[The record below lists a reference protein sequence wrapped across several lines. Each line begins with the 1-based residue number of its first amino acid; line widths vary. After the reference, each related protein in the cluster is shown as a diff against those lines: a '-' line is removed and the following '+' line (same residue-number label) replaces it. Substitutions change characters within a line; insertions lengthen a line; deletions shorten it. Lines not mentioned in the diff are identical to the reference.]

1 MLSGRRAQEP
11 GRAARAVPAVGGGG
25 QLELRVSEGDDE
37 AARLRA
43 EVAHLRAR
51 VAELEGAQEGRTP
64 DAARFLVEASQQLAA
79 SLDYQTTLQSVA
91 RLAVPTLGD
100 LSVIDTVDDD
110 GTIRRLGLA
119 HVDPAKEALLQD
131 VQAHHPPTPGSPHPV
146 MRVILRGESELI
158 PEVSDTLL
166 ETIAHGPEHLAAM
179 RTLGY
184 RSAMV
189 VPLTARGRTLGTITF
204 MAAESGRR
212 YGPADLALAE
222 ELARRCALAVD
233 NARLYR
239 AAQEELARRERT
251 EAGQRFLAE
260 ATAVLAESLDAT
272 TTLESLVR
280 VAVGPLADCCLA
292 YLAREDGTLHLAA
305 LHTAPEWQARMR
317 AVHRHHQPRL
327 DNPHSL
333 VGRAIRAG
341 ESTLFSEIPEEHF
354 ERVTT
359 DPRARRALRTLR
371 VRSAIVVP
379 LKVRDRITGAITF
392 LSMRP
397 ERRYGPEELTI
408 AEILARRAALAVD
421 NAQLYEQAQ
430 GAVRA
435 RDAFIALAAHE
446 LRTPLT
452 ALKGYAGLMRRRG
465 AYDPKAVDTILERT
479 ALLERLVSDLLDVS
493 RLQTGRLQLQ
503 HARMD
508 LAALARVCAEQAAT
522 PRHEIRVKA
531 PAGGVVG
538 WWDPQ
543 RLEQVL
549 QNLLGNA
556 IKYSPEGGTV
566 RVRVDAVADAAR
578 VAIADEGVG
587 IAAEVLPRLFDPFY
601 RAETTAVAVQGLG
614 LGLYVS
620 KSLVEAHG
628 GSLSA
633 HSEGEG
639 RGSTF
644 TFTLPYAPPA

>member
-1 MLSGRRAQEP
+1 VER
-11 GRAARAVPAVGGGG
+11 
-25 QLELRVSEGDDE
+25 
-37 AARLRA
+37 
-43 EVAHLRAR
+43 LRAR
-51 VAELEGAQEGRTP
+51 VAELERAQEARTP
-64 DAARFLVEASQQLAA
+64 DAARLLEEASQQLVA
-79 SLDYQTTLQSVA
+79 SLDYETTLQNIA

-100 LSVIDTVDDD
+100 VAVIDAVDDD

-119 HVDPAKEALLQD
+119 HADPARDALLQA
-131 VQAHHPPTPGSPHPV
+131 VQAHYPPAPGSGHPV
-146 MRVILRGESELI
+146 MRVLLSGQAELI
-158 PEVSDTLL
+158 PEVSDELL
-166 ETIAHGPEHLAAM
+166 EMIPQGPEHLAAM
-179 RTLGY
+179 RSLGY

-189 VPLTARGRTLGTITF
+189 VPLMARGRTLGTITF

-239 AAQEELARRERT
+239 AARKELARRELAEGR
-251 EAGQRFLAE
+251 QRFLAE

-272 TTLESLVR
+272 TTLENLVR
-280 VAVGPLADCCLA
+280 VAVGPLADCGLA
-292 YLAREDGTLHLAA
+292 YLVREDGTLHLAA
-305 LHTAPEWQARMR
+305 LHTAPEWRARMR

-327 DNPHSL
+327 DNAHSL

-341 ESTLFSEIPEEHF
+341 ESTLFSEVPEEHF
-354 ERVTT
+354 ERVTS

-452 ALKGYAGLMRRRG
+452 ALKGYAELMRRRG
-465 AYDPKAVDTILERT
+465 AYEPKAVDTILERA

-503 HARMD
+503 HARVD
-508 LAALARVCAEQAAT
+508 LAALAQVCAEQASTA
-522 PRHEIRVKA
+522 RHDIRVEA
-531 PAGGVVG
+531 PAGRVVG
-538 WWDPQ
+538 WWDHQ

-556 IKYSPEGGTV
+556 IKYSPEGGSIV
-566 RVRVDAVADAAR
+566 VRVDAVADAAR
-578 VAIADEGVG
+578 VAITDEGVG

-601 RAETTAVAVQGLG
+601 RAESTAVAVQGLG

-628 GSLSA
+628 GSVSA
-633 HSEGEG
+633 YSDGEG